1 MIKRFIF
8 LFFFFGLKSHAFETK
23 FADSLWVVVQQKEKQ
38 EGLEFMF
45 NSFYPIFTQ
54 NSKDGITW
62 MTTCLDYSQSSKNQQ
77 AVGRCNL
84 SLGIAWYMT
93 GDYEKCFFHFQTAL
107 AIFEKLNDK
116 KYIGRTCNE
125 LSVYS
130 RKQKQFQQGL
140 AYLDRSFEMCTACRD
155 STCVETSLNNRAV
168 IYEMM
173 GNYELALAYYHKAE
187 QVAKSIG
194 NEVGLAYIY
203 IDAAECYRLNG
214 DYDSC
219 LIYIDNSILL
229 LEKSGNIQGVAMN
242 LVNKAIAFGQQKKY
256 TQAIETFN
264 DCIKMAQQI
273 NYFDLL
279 KNAHYE
285 LGKTYAEINEFEKA
299 VYHIDRSYSLRDSLL
314 NEAKLKSLSEME
326 VKYETEKIEN
336 NLLIEQ
342 KERIKSELRVANKNK
357 WIIGLS
363 GFFIASIFFGLFLYQ
378 RKLKRSQAEKDQAII
393 TEREKGIQAVFDA
406 TEEERQRIAKDL
418 HDGVG
423 QQMSGLKMAWQN
435 ISVSLK
441 NRDAE
446 NAKRIE
452 ELSLILDQAA
462 SEVREISHQ
471 MMPKVLSE
479 FGLVAAI
486 EQMLDKSLAHSPI
499 QHSFEHYNFD
509 TRLNEKVE
517 LSLFRISQ
525 ELLNNVV
532 KHSNA
537 NFVSFQLFKNAGQI
551 ILIVEDNG
559 KGITAQNS
567 EGHGLL
573 NIRSRLNTIN
583 GKVNYSAS
591 STAGTTA
598 TIIVQI

>member
-1 MIKRFIF
+1 MKKIF
-8 LFFFFGLKSHAFETK
+8 VFCLVICTKGHAFETT
-23 FADSLWVVVQQKEKQ
+23 FADSLWNVLINKEK
-38 EGLEFMF
+38 EAGLEFMF
-45 NSFYPIFTQ
+45 DFFYPIYTQ
-54 NSKDGITW
+54 NSQDGITW
-62 MTTCLDYSQSSKNQQ
+62 MNTCLTYSQNSNNQQ
-77 AVGRCNL
+77 AIGRSNL

-93 GDYEKCFFHFQTAL
+93 GDYEKCITHFQSAL
-107 AIFEKLNDK
+107 DIFENLNDK

-130 RKQKQFQQGL
+130 RKQKQFEQGL
-140 AYLDRSFEMCTACRD
+140 AYLDRSFKLCTDCGDTA
-155 STCVETSLNNRAV
+155 CVETSLNNRAV

-173 GNYELALAYYHKAE
+173 GKYELALNYYHKAE
-187 QVAKSIG
+187 QVAKSIN

-219 LIYIDNSILL
+219 LIYIDKSISL
-229 LEKSGNIQGVAMN
+229 LESKGNTQGVAMN
-242 LVNKAIAFGQQKKY
+242 LINKAIALSQQEKY
-256 TQAIETFN
+256 ALAVENFTA
-264 DCIKMAQQI
+264 CIQLAEQI
-273 NYFDLL
+273 NYIDLL
-279 KNAHYE
+279 KIAHYQ
-285 LGKTYAEINEFEKA
+285 LGKTYADMQQFEQA
-299 VYHIDRSYSLRDSLL
+299 VYHIDKSHELRDSLL
-314 NEAKLKSLSEME
+314 NQEKIKSLSEME

-342 KERIKSELRVANKNK
+342 QERIKSELRLANRNK

-363 GFFIASIFFGLFLYQ
+363 GFFVASIFFGLFLYQ
-378 RKLKRSQAEKDQAII
+378 RKLKRAQAEKDSAII
-393 TEREKGIQAVFDA
+393 AEREKGIQAVFDA

-435 ISVSLK
+435 ISLSIK
-441 NRDAE
+441 NSDAD

-452 ELSLILDQAA
+452 ELSKILDQAA

-471 MMPKVLSE
+471 MMPKVLAE

-486 EQMLDKSLAHSPI
+486 DQMLDKTLTYSSI
-499 QHSFEHYNFD
+499 KFSFEHYNFEG
-509 TRLNEKVE
+509 RINRKIE

-525 ELLNNVV
+525 ELLNNVI

-537 NFVSFQLFKNAGQI
+537 SFVSFQLFKNAGQL

-559 KGITAQNS
+559 KGISN
-567 EGHGLL
+567 ENKDGHGLL
-573 NIRSRLNTIN
+573 NIQSRLTTIN

-591 STAGTTA
+591 EGAGTTA
-598 TIIVQI
+598 TIIIQI